1 MLPSPG
7 PLYEPAPSPGH
18 VPTTEPSEPDGRDGK
33 ETLEDS
39 RCLMR
44 NGRGKRSLGWGPRV
58 GRGELLRYRVKGQ
71 RRQLRRKGRAGEQW
85 AQRMNPK
92 GLPVFP
98 GSGAGPLPGAPML
111 E

>member
-1 MLPSPG
+1 MWN
-7 PLYEPAPSPGH
+7 
-18 VPTTEPSEPDGRDGK
+18 GK
-33 ETLEDS
+33 
-39 RCLMR
+39 
-44 NGRGKRSLGWGPRV
+44 GQRSLGWAPRV

-71 RRQLRRKGRAGEQW
+71 RQLRRKGRAGEQW

>member
-1 MLPSPG
+1 M
-7 PLYEPAPSPGH
+7 
-18 VPTTEPSEPDGRDGK
+18 VISEISIYYFWTVVYHWELTLLGK
-33 ETLEDS
+33 AKS
-39 RCLMR
+39 RIR
-44 NGRGKRSLGWGPRV
+44 RG
-58 GRGELLRYRVKGQ
+58 LLRYRVKGQ